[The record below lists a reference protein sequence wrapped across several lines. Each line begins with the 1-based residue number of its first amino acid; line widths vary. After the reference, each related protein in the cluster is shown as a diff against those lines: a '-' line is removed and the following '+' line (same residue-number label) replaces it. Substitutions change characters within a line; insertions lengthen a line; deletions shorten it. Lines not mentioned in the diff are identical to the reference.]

1 MDNISDFRGKH
12 YYLSN
17 FYERDITCFGLT
29 FKNNEAAFHA
39 MKCPER
45 ASEFCDLDPSAAK
58 KLGRQIQLRSDWEQ
72 VKEDVMYEVCRAKFM
87 QNPDLKARLLS
98 TGTVQLVEGNNWNDR
113 EWGVCNG
120 EGKNKLGK
128 ILMRIREE
136 LRNAQYEKDYSERC
150 RMGRET

>member
-17 FYERDITCFGLT
+17 FYVRDITCFGLT

-98 TGTVQLVEGNNWNDR
+98 TGTVQLVEGNNWNDK

-136 LRNAQYEKDYSERC
+136 LRNA
-150 RMGRET
+150 

>member
-17 FYERDITCFGLT
+17 FYERDITC
-29 FKNNEAAFHA
+29 
-39 MKCPER
+39 
-45 ASEFCDLDPSAAK
+45 PSAAN

-136 LRNAQYEKDYSERC
+136 LRNA
-150 RMGRET
+150 